1 MTNKA
6 KPCGCTHTHTHTHTG
21 IVLLDLNKATNTTK
35 SSIICHE
42 IEEYVK

>member
-6 KPCGCTHTHTHTHTG
+6 KPCGCTHTHTHTG